1 MSKEELVHYVGL
13 RKMSWSFGGWWEYL
27 ISLLL
32 ALAFLF
38 HVLALLAHE
47 VRELQV
53 GVLPV
58 HEGLQ
63 KFPDFAAPPEV
74 GCTGHFHHSWVAHET
89 E

>member
-1 MSKEELVHYVGL
+1 MFLATV
-13 RKMSWSFGGWWEYL
+13 
-27 ISLLL
+27 LL
-32 ALAFLF
+32 FR
-38 HVLALLAHE
+38 VLALLAHE

-58 HEGLQ
+58 HDVLQ
-63 KFPDFAAPPEV
+63 NFPDVAAPPEV

>member
-1 MSKEELVHYVGL
+1 MSASA
-13 RKMSWSFGGWWEYL
+13 KMSWSFGGWWEYL

-53 GVLPV
+53 GVMPV
-58 HEGLQ
+58 HDVLQ
-63 KFPDFAAPPEV
+63 NFPYVAAPPEV
-74 GCTGHFHHSWVAHET
+74 GCTGHFRRSWVAHET